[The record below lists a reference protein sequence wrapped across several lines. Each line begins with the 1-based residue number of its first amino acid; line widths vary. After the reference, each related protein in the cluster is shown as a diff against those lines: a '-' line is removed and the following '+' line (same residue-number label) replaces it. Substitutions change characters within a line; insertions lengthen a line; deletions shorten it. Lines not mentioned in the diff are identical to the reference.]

1 MNGKQEPGTDDDV
14 SVLFRFYTRK
24 VFSRIRAP
32 ENPGIHRGKDRRD
45 TGKKQYPAD
54 RKTG

>member
-1 MNGKQEPGTDDDV
+1 MNGTQEPGTDDDV

-32 ENPGIHRGKDRRD
+32 GKPGTKPVMDRRD
-45 TGKKQYPAD
+45 TGKTQHPTD